1 MMHGVCDFQ
10 NSIKEIM
17 ADKTPKV
24 SVCVVTYNQEKFIG
38 QCLQSIVDQVVNFD
52 IEVIVADDCSTDG
65 TRDIIKDFFNKYP
78 KLIKPVLR
86 DKNIGPGENYIDVHQ
101 RACGQYISHVEADD
115 YFLPNKLQLQADYLD
130 ENSKCNFV
138 WHRMQ
143 VMNDA
148 TGIIVDDLIDVSQF
162 PQHGFDRGDILQ
174 LMAIGMNSSKMYR
187 SAVRDF
193 DLPSF
198 PVMDFFA
205 NVEQVGQ
212 GVANFVG
219 DTPLGVYRA
228 GIGVASAGNKTKIIL
243 QKSFLYFTEKYP
255 EYKKDICSAVI
266 LILASAIKNR
276 RWSIF
281 SLYLPLLLKTFSIGV
296 FFKIWKWRKIIPML
310 KIPAAVRS
318 V

>member
-1 MMHGVCDFQ
+1 
-10 NSIKEIM
+10 M
-17 ADKTPKV
+17 ADKIPKV
-24 SVCVVTYNQEKFIG
+24 SICVVTYNQEEFIG

-65 TRDIIKDFFNKYP
+65 TRDIINEFFNKYP

-86 DKNIGPGENYIDVHQ
+86 EKNIGPSENYIDVHR
-101 RACGQYISHVEADD
+101 RACGKYISHVDADD
-115 YFLPNKLQLQADYLD
+115 YFLPNKLQMQADYLD
-130 ENSKCNFV
+130 KNSQCNFV
-138 WHRMQ
+138 WHRMR

-148 TGIIVDDLIDVSQF
+148 TGMIVDDLIDVSKF

-187 SAVRDF
+187 STVRDF

-219 DTPLGVYRA
+219 DSPLGVYRA
-228 GIGVASAGNKTKIIL
+228 GIGIASAGDKTKIIL
-243 QKSFLYFTEKYP
+243 EKSFSYFIEKYP
-255 EYKKDICSAVI
+255 EYKKDICAAVI
-266 LILASAIKNR
+266 LILVAALKNR
-276 RWSIF
+276 RWAIF
-281 SLYLPLLLKTFSIGV
+281 SVYFPLLQKTFSIGA
-296 FFKIWKWRKIIPML
+296 FFKIWKWRKIIQML
-310 KIPAAVRS
+310 KIPSAVRS